1 MTSHKPFPSNPDLRT
16 FRNQVQSLLNAHA
29 SQDDGTPLS
38 VEDARHAVAREYGF
52 DDWDALRTEIEPSST
67 YTARSEAHKAALARR
82 PARGETSLEVVK
94 ALIDAGADVNAG
106 RQWRTHLGEFVTKG
120 HLEVADLLILHG
132 ADVNRKNDR
141 GKTTL
146 QAMIYPP
153 SWLERYGDPVPGIEL
168 LLANGAD
175 INTLSDDG
183 KTVLDIAIE
192 QENDSVAAQL
202 RERGGLRAEDLP

>member
-1 MTSHKPFPSNPDLRT
+1 MTSHRPFPSHPDLRT
-16 FRNQVQSLLNAHA
+16 FRNQVQSLVNAHA

-38 VEDARHAVAREYGF
+38 VEEARHSVAREYGF

-67 YTARSEAHKAALARR
+67 YTARAEAHKAALAVDL
-82 PARGETSLEVVK
+82 PEETSLEVVK
-94 ALIDAGADVNAG
+94 ALIDAGADINAG

-120 HLEVADLLILHG
+120 HLEVADLLIRHG
-132 ADVNRKNDR
+132 ADVNKKNDR

-168 LLANGAD
+168 LLASGAG
-175 INTLSDDG
+175 INVLSDDG
-183 KTVLDIAIE
+183 KTALDVAIE
-192 QENDSVAAQL
+192 QENEAVAALL
-202 RERGGLRAEDLP
+202 RERGGLRADELS

>member
-1 MTSHKPFPSNPDLRT
+1 MRRRTTGLPSPSRT
-16 FRNQVQSLLNAHA
+16 PVTPSPA
-29 SQDDGTPLS
+29 STDSTTGTLS
-38 VEDARHAVAREYGF
+38 
-52 DDWDALRTEIEPSST
+52 
-67 YTARSEAHKAALARR
+67 ARR
-82 PARGETSLEVVK
+82 LNRPPPTRRERKRIRPLAVDLPEETSLEVVK
-94 ALIDAGADVNAG
+94 ALIDAGAGVNAG

-183 KTVLDIAIE
+183 NTALDIAIE
-192 QENDSVAAQL
+192 QENEAVAALL
-202 RERGGLRAEDLP
+202 RERGGLRADELS

>member
-38 VEDARHAVAREYGF
+38 VEEARHAVAREYGF

-67 YTARSEAHKAALARR
+67 YTARSEAHKAAL
-82 PARGETSLEVVK
+82 PPDLPEETSMEVVK
-94 ALIDAGADVNAG
+94 ALIDAGADINAG

-132 ADVNRKNDR
+132 ADVNQKNDR

-146 QAMIYPP
+146 QAMIYLP

-183 KTVLDIAIE
+183 KTVLDITIE